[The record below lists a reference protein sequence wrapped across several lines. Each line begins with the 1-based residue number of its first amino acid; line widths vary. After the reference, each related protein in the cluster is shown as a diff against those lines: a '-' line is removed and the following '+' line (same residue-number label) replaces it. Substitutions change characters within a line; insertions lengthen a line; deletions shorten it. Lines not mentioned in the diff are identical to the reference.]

1 MNEINKELTVD
12 DLFIDNR
19 NIYTHIIYQY
29 EDPGLHHHSFIEF
42 FYVLDG
48 QCIHFIND
56 ENIKISAGDAY
67 LLTPNDTHRFFK
79 IDANFLHRDIIF
91 KEEYFKSFCNLYAPD
106 FYEKLTNDS
115 LIKHFKLTN
124 QQIDHLEM
132 LMQQINQ
139 NENVDLIAANTCSF
153 IINALIDAN
162 LKETEVPY
170 AIGKDFYLTSIT
182 SLSKLSASG
191 YNMKNKKGK
200 VIYSSEKSI
209 ELLNNYLVI
218 TTDKETSKKIIVDK
232 KGKVLY
238 SNISDYESYF
248 NGKIIEIEID
258 NTYALLNEL
267 GEKFLS
273 DYSISKI
280 VKDEDEKYLYAVVK
294 NEKDKVYN
302 YFDLLKAKI
311 VGDSFSSY
319 SAGDEV
325 GTLVITKKE
334 NEKSVKYLL
343 TKDGKQ
349 SKLETEET
357 ITSSDGFYKDFK
369 DKADT
374 DTYSI
379 FSGSLYSK
387 DQENIIVNNKVEKSM
402 GVYNVNTKEYKELY
416 KYAQD
421 KSYFYS
427 SVYNVKNSDENG
439 LVLRFICTTSCDQN
453 ESLVYDVKNNKELYR
468 YEGENHIT
476 SYAEYENGYKVIGLS
491 NSTDKYTVLDK
502 DNKNLYSSKK
512 VVLILDSELVL
523 GDKPSYSAILYS
535 SKDNKVI
542 NENTVSIIDDY
553 KNMLYKYSDET
564 NTYIL
569 DKDGKEIIKVNK
581 NDYLKNIDNYYIY
594 IANNKINIYDIDKNK
609 TNSYT
614 MKDSEKMNDAS
625 GSMIS
630 PYKQTLVINNSTE
643 KYVKVINFNGKVLKK
658 IDNVELSKFKT
669 NDEAEKAFLIVK
681 KTKNNKDLYGLY
693 VYQ

>member
-1 MNEINKELTVD
+1 MNEENNVNSNEENNSLETSNTESPETVNVETKTVTPVEEVKPEATENKQENK
-12 DLFIDNR
+12 DLFLGLIDK
-19 NIYTHIIYQY
+19 TK
-29 EDPGLHHHSFIEF
+29 L
-42 FYVLDG
+42 
-48 QCIHFIND
+48 
-56 ENIKISAGDAY
+56 IKILCAIAVVLLIALIIKIFVFKPGTSKNGVSKLLDTKYDSISCIDYDCNGFMAIEGD
-67 LLTPNDTHRFFK
+67 
-79 IDANFLHRDIIF
+79 
-91 KEEYFKSFCNLYAPD
+91 
-106 FYEKLTNDS
+106 KLTKYKVV
-115 LIKHFKLTN
+115 LF
-124 QQIDHLEM
+124 
-132 LMQQINQ
+132 
-139 NENVDLIAANTCSF
+139 NVDGEKVADYKEVYN
-153 IINALIDAN
+153 AN

-349 SKLETEET
+349 TKLETEET
-357 ITSSDGFYKDFK
+357 TTSSDGFYKDFK
-369 DKADT
+369 DKVDT

-594 IANNKINIYDIDKNK
+594 IANSKINIYDIDKNK
-609 TNSYT
+609 TNSYA

>member
-1 MNEINKELTVD
+1 MNKENNVNSNEENNSLETSNTESPETVNVETKTVTPVEEVKPEATENKQENK
-12 DLFIDNR
+12 DLFLGLIDK
-19 NIYTHIIYQY
+19 TK
-29 EDPGLHHHSFIEF
+29 L
-42 FYVLDG
+42 
-48 QCIHFIND
+48 
-56 ENIKISAGDAY
+56 IKILCAIAVVLLIALIIKIFVFKPGTSRNGVSKLLDTKYDSISCIDYDCNGFMAIEGD
-67 LLTPNDTHRFFK
+67 
-79 IDANFLHRDIIF
+79 
-91 KEEYFKSFCNLYAPD
+91 
-106 FYEKLTNDS
+106 KLTKYKVV
-115 LIKHFKLTN
+115 LF
-124 QQIDHLEM
+124 
-132 LMQQINQ
+132 
-139 NENVDLIAANTCSF
+139 NVDGEKVADYKEVYN
-153 IINALIDAN
+153 AN

-238 SNISDYESYF
+238 SNISDYDSYF

-349 SKLETEET
+349 TKVEEET
-357 ITSSDGFYKDFK
+357 NTNTGSSNLFDVFK
-369 DKADT
+369 NYIDS
-374 DTYSI
+374 TYAI
-379 FSGSLYSK
+379 YTRSLYSK
-387 DQENIIVNNKVEKSM
+387 DQENILVENKTEKSA
-402 GVYNVNTKEYKELY
+402 GIYNIKTKEYKELFKFNPERLY
-416 KYAQD
+416 YSLNNYYVAQKD
-421 KSYFYS
+421 PKDESILRIVCTS
-427 SVYNVKNSDENG
+427 SCVQN
-439 LVLRFICTTSCDQN
+439 TSV
-453 ESLVYDVKNNKELYR
+453 VYDFKNNKELYR
-468 YEGENHIT
+468 YEGEDYLT
-476 SYAEYENGYKVIGLS
+476 SYTEYENGFKVIGLS
-491 NSTDKYTVLDK
+491 TSSRNYAVLDK
-502 DNKNLYSSKK
+502 DNNKVYSTENGN
-512 VVLILDSELVL
+512 IYIIDSEIVY
-523 GDKPSYSAILYS
+523 GSYPNYSAIIYS
-535 SKDNKVI
+535 SKDKKAITENKV
-542 NENTVSIIDDY
+542 NLVDDY
-553 KNMLYKYSDET
+553 KNKIYTYSDD
-564 NTYIL
+564 NYNYVL
-569 DKDGKEIIKVNK
+569 NASGKEIIKVGK
-581 NDYLKNIDNYYIY
+581 KDYFKNIKNYYVY
-594 IANNKINIYDIDKNK
+594 LVDNKLNIYNIDKDK
-609 TNSYT
+609 TNTYT
-614 MKDSEKMNDAS
+614 LKDNEKMNDAS

-630 PYKQTLVINNSTE
+630 PYKQNLVINNSTE

>member
-1 MNEINKELTVD
+1 MNEENNVNSNEENNSLETSNTESPETVNVETKTVTPVEEVKPEATENKQENK
-12 DLFIDNR
+12 DLFLGLIDK
-19 NIYTHIIYQY
+19 TK
-29 EDPGLHHHSFIEF
+29 L
-42 FYVLDG
+42 
-48 QCIHFIND
+48 
-56 ENIKISAGDAY
+56 IKILCAIAVVLLIALIIKIFVFKPGTSKNGVSKLLDTKYDSISCIDYDCNGFIAIEGD
-67 LLTPNDTHRFFK
+67 
-79 IDANFLHRDIIF
+79 
-91 KEEYFKSFCNLYAPD
+91 
-106 FYEKLTNDS
+106 KLTKYKVV
-115 LIKHFKLTN
+115 LF
-124 QQIDHLEM
+124 
-132 LMQQINQ
+132 
-139 NENVDLIAANTCSF
+139 NVDGEKVADYKEVYN
-153 IINALIDAN
+153 AN

-349 SKLETEET
+349 TKLETEET
-357 ITSSDGFYKDFK
+357 TTSSDGFYKDFK
-369 DKADT
+369 DKVDT

-416 KYAQD
+416 KYTQD

>member
-1 MNEINKELTVD
+1 MNEENNVNSNEENNSLETNNTESPETVNVETKIVTPVEEVKPEATKNKQENK
-12 DLFIDNR
+12 DLFLGLIDK
-19 NIYTHIIYQY
+19 TK
-29 EDPGLHHHSFIEF
+29 L
-42 FYVLDG
+42 
-48 QCIHFIND
+48 
-56 ENIKISAGDAY
+56 IKILCAIAVVLLIALIIKIFVFKPGTSKNGVSKLLDTKYDSISCIDYDCNGFMAIDGD
-67 LLTPNDTHRFFK
+67 
-79 IDANFLHRDIIF
+79 
-91 KEEYFKSFCNLYAPD
+91 
-106 FYEKLTNDS
+106 KLTKYKVV
-115 LIKHFKLTN
+115 LF
-124 QQIDHLEM
+124 
-132 LMQQINQ
+132 
-139 NENVDLIAANTCSF
+139 NVDGEKVADYKEVY
-153 IINALIDAN
+153 DAN

-238 SNISDYESYF
+238 SNISDYDSYF

-349 SKLETEET
+349 TKVEEEET
-357 ITSSDGFYKDFK
+357 NTNTGSSNLFDVFK
-369 DKADT
+369 NYIDS
-374 DTYSI
+374 TYAI
-379 FSGSLYSK
+379 YTRSLYSK
-387 DQENIIVNNKVEKSM
+387 DQENILVENKTEKSA
-402 GVYNVNTKEYKELY
+402 GIYNIKTKEYKELFKFNPERLY
-416 KYAQD
+416 YSLNNYYVAQKD
-421 KSYFYS
+421 PKDESILRIVCTS
-427 SVYNVKNSDENG
+427 SCVQN
-439 LVLRFICTTSCDQN
+439 TSV
-453 ESLVYDVKNNKELYR
+453 VYDFKNNKELYR
-468 YEGENHIT
+468 YEGEDYLT
-476 SYAEYENGYKVIGLS
+476 SYTEYENGFKVIGLS
-491 NSTDKYTVLDK
+491 TSSRNYAVLDK
-502 DNKNLYSSKK
+502 DNNKVYSTENGN
-512 VVLILDSELVL
+512 IYIIDSEIVY
-523 GDKPSYSAILYS
+523 GSYPNYSAIIYS
-535 SKDNKVI
+535 SKDKKAITENKV
-542 NENTVSIIDDY
+542 NLVDDY
-553 KNMLYKYSDET
+553 KNKIYTYSDD
-564 NTYIL
+564 NYNYVL
-569 DKDGKEIIKVNK
+569 NASGKEIIKVGK
-581 NDYLKNIDNYYIY
+581 KDYFKNIKNYYVY
-594 IANNKINIYDIDKNK
+594 LVDNKLNIYNIDKDKAN
-609 TNSYT
+609 TYT
-614 MKDSEKMNDAS
+614 LKDNEKMNDAS

>member
-1 MNEINKELTVD
+1 M
-12 DLFIDNR
+12 
-19 NIYTHIIYQY
+19 
-29 EDPGLHHHSFIEF
+29 
-42 FYVLDG
+42 
-48 QCIHFIND
+48 
-56 ENIKISAGDAY
+56 
-67 LLTPNDTHRFFK
+67 
-79 IDANFLHRDIIF
+79 
-91 KEEYFKSFCNLYAPD
+91 
-106 FYEKLTNDS
+106 
-115 LIKHFKLTN
+115 
-124 QQIDHLEM
+124 
-132 LMQQINQ
+132 
-139 NENVDLIAANTCSF
+139 
-153 IINALIDAN
+153 
-162 LKETEVPY
+162 
-170 AIGKDFYLTSIT
+170 
-182 SLSKLSASG
+182 
-191 YNMKNKKGK
+191 
-200 VIYSSEKSI
+200 
-209 ELLNNYLVI
+209 
-218 TTDKETSKKIIVDK
+218 
-232 KGKVLY
+232 
-238 SNISDYESYF
+238 
-248 NGKIIEIEID
+248 
-258 NTYALLNEL
+258 LNEL

-349 SKLETEET
+349 TKLETEET
-357 ITSSDGFYKDFK
+357 TTSSDGFYKDFK
-369 DKADT
+369 DKVDT

-416 KYAQD
+416 KYTQD

-609 TNSYT
+609 TNSYA

>member
-1 MNEINKELTVD
+1 MNEENNVNSNEENNSLETSNTESPETVNVETKTVTTVEEVKSEATENKQENK
-12 DLFIDNR
+12 DLFLGLIDK
-19 NIYTHIIYQY
+19 TK
-29 EDPGLHHHSFIEF
+29 L
-42 FYVLDG
+42 
-48 QCIHFIND
+48 
-56 ENIKISAGDAY
+56 IKILCAIAVVLLIALIIKIFVFKPGTSKNGVSKLLDTKYDSISCIDYDCNGFMAIEGD
-67 LLTPNDTHRFFK
+67 
-79 IDANFLHRDIIF
+79 
-91 KEEYFKSFCNLYAPD
+91 
-106 FYEKLTNDS
+106 KLTKYKVV
-115 LIKHFKLTN
+115 LF
-124 QQIDHLEM
+124 
-132 LMQQINQ
+132 
-139 NENVDLIAANTCSF
+139 NVDGEKVADYKEVYN
-153 IINALIDAN
+153 AN

-302 YFDLLKAKI
+302 YFDLLKAKV

-349 SKLETEET
+349 TKLETEET
-357 ITSSDGFYKDFK
+357 TTSSDGFYKDFK
-369 DKADT
+369 DKVDT

-569 DKDGKEIIKVNK
+569 DKDGKEIIKENK

>member
-1 MNEINKELTVD
+1 MNEENNVNSNEENNSLETSNTESPETVNVETKTVTPVEEVKPEATENKQENK
-12 DLFIDNR
+12 DLFLGLIDK
-19 NIYTHIIYQY
+19 TK
-29 EDPGLHHHSFIEF
+29 L
-42 FYVLDG
+42 
-48 QCIHFIND
+48 
-56 ENIKISAGDAY
+56 IKILCAIAVVLLIALIIKIFVFKPGTSKNGVSKLLDTKYDSISCIDYDCNGFMAIEGD
-67 LLTPNDTHRFFK
+67 
-79 IDANFLHRDIIF
+79 
-91 KEEYFKSFCNLYAPD
+91 
-106 FYEKLTNDS
+106 KLTKYKVV
-115 LIKHFKLTN
+115 LF
-124 QQIDHLEM
+124 
-132 LMQQINQ
+132 
-139 NENVDLIAANTCSF
+139 NVDGEKVADYKEVYN
-153 IINALIDAN
+153 AN

-302 YFDLLKAKI
+302 YFDLLKVKI

-349 SKLETEET
+349 TKLETEET
-357 ITSSDGFYKDFK
+357 TTSSDDFYKDFK
-369 DKADT
+369 DKVDT

-609 TNSYT
+609 TNSYA

>member
-1 MNEINKELTVD
+1 MNKENNVNSNEENNSLETSNTESPETVNVETKTVTSVEEVKPEATENKQENK
-12 DLFIDNR
+12 DLFLGLIDK
-19 NIYTHIIYQY
+19 TK
-29 EDPGLHHHSFIEF
+29 L
-42 FYVLDG
+42 
-48 QCIHFIND
+48 
-56 ENIKISAGDAY
+56 IKILCAIAVVLLIALIIKIFVFKPGTSKNGVSKLLDTKYDSISCIDYDCNGFMAIEGD
-67 LLTPNDTHRFFK
+67 
-79 IDANFLHRDIIF
+79 
-91 KEEYFKSFCNLYAPD
+91 
-106 FYEKLTNDS
+106 KLTKYKVV
-115 LIKHFKLTN
+115 LF
-124 QQIDHLEM
+124 
-132 LMQQINQ
+132 
-139 NENVDLIAANTCSF
+139 NVDGEKVADYKEVYN
-153 IINALIDAN
+153 AN

-349 SKLETEET
+349 TKLETEET
-357 ITSSDGFYKDFK
+357 TTSSGDFYKDFK
-369 DKADT
+369 DKVDT

-416 KYAQD
+416 KYTQD

-630 PYKQTLVINNSTE
+630 PYNQTLVINNSTE

>member
-1 MNEINKELTVD
+1 MNEENNVNSNEENNSLETSNTESPETVNVETKTVTPVEEVKPEATENKQENK
-12 DLFIDNR
+12 DLFLGLIDK
-19 NIYTHIIYQY
+19 TK
-29 EDPGLHHHSFIEF
+29 L
-42 FYVLDG
+42 
-48 QCIHFIND
+48 
-56 ENIKISAGDAY
+56 IKILCAIAVVLLIALIIKIFVFKPGTSKNGVSKLLDTKYDSISCIDYDCNGFMAIEGD
-67 LLTPNDTHRFFK
+67 
-79 IDANFLHRDIIF
+79 
-91 KEEYFKSFCNLYAPD
+91 
-106 FYEKLTNDS
+106 KLTKYKVV
-115 LIKHFKLTN
+115 LF
-124 QQIDHLEM
+124 
-132 LMQQINQ
+132 
-139 NENVDLIAANTCSF
+139 NVDGEKVADYKEVYN
-153 IINALIDAN
+153 AN

-349 SKLETEET
+349 TKLETEET
-357 ITSSDGFYKDFK
+357 TTSSDDFYKDFK
-369 DKADT
+369 DKVDT

>member
-1 MNEINKELTVD
+1 MNEENNVNSNEENNSLETNNTESPETVNVETKTVTPVEEVKSEATENKQENK
-12 DLFIDNR
+12 DLFLGLIDK
-19 NIYTHIIYQY
+19 TK
-29 EDPGLHHHSFIEF
+29 L
-42 FYVLDG
+42 
-48 QCIHFIND
+48 
-56 ENIKISAGDAY
+56 IKILCAIAVVLLIALIIKIFVFKPGTSKNGVSKLLDTKYDSISCIDYDCNGFMAIDGD
-67 LLTPNDTHRFFK
+67 
-79 IDANFLHRDIIF
+79 
-91 KEEYFKSFCNLYAPD
+91 
-106 FYEKLTNDS
+106 KLTKYKVV
-115 LIKHFKLTN
+115 LF
-124 QQIDHLEM
+124 
-132 LMQQINQ
+132 
-139 NENVDLIAANTCSF
+139 NVDGEKVADYKEVYN
-153 IINALIDAN
+153 AN

-238 SNISDYESYF
+238 SNISDYDSYF

-349 SKLETEET
+349 TKLETEET
-357 ITSSDGFYKDFK
+357 TTSSDGFYKDFK
-369 DKADT
+369 DKVDT

-416 KYAQD
+416 KYTQD

-553 KNMLYKYSDET
+553 KNMLYRYSDET

>member
-1 MNEINKELTVD
+1 MNEENNVNSNEENNSLETNNTESPETVNVETKIVTPVEEVKPEATKNKQENK
-12 DLFIDNR
+12 DLFLGLIDK
-19 NIYTHIIYQY
+19 TK
-29 EDPGLHHHSFIEF
+29 L
-42 FYVLDG
+42 
-48 QCIHFIND
+48 
-56 ENIKISAGDAY
+56 IKILCAIAVVLLIALIIKIFVFKPGTSKNGVSKLLDTKYDSISCIDYDCNGFMAIDGD
-67 LLTPNDTHRFFK
+67 
-79 IDANFLHRDIIF
+79 
-91 KEEYFKSFCNLYAPD
+91 
-106 FYEKLTNDS
+106 KLTKYKVV
-115 LIKHFKLTN
+115 LF
-124 QQIDHLEM
+124 
-132 LMQQINQ
+132 
-139 NENVDLIAANTCSF
+139 NVDGEKVADYKEVYN
-153 IINALIDAN
+153 AN

-238 SNISDYESYF
+238 SNISDYDSYF

-349 SKLETEET
+349 TKVEEEET
-357 ITSSDGFYKDFK
+357 NTNTGSSNLFDVFK
-369 DKADT
+369 NYIDS
-374 DTYSI
+374 TYAI
-379 FSGSLYSK
+379 YTRSLYSK
-387 DQENIIVNNKVEKSM
+387 DQENILVENKTEKSA
-402 GVYNVNTKEYKELY
+402 GIYNIKTKEYKELFKFNPERLY
-416 KYAQD
+416 YSLNNYYVAQKD
-421 KSYFYS
+421 PK
-427 SVYNVKNSDENG
+427 D
-439 LVLRFICTTSCDQN
+439 
-453 ESLVYDVKNNKELYR
+453 ESLLRIVCTSSCVQNTSVVYDFKNNKELYR
-468 YEGENHIT
+468 YEGEDYLT
-476 SYAEYENGYKVIGLS
+476 SYTEYENGFKVIGLS
-491 NSTDKYTVLDK
+491 TSSRNYAVLDK
-502 DNKNLYSSKK
+502 DNNKVYSTENGN
-512 VVLILDSELVL
+512 IYIIDSEIVY
-523 GDKPSYSAILYS
+523 GSYPNYSAIIYS
-535 SKDNKVI
+535 SKDKKAITENKV
-542 NENTVSIIDDY
+542 NLVDDY
-553 KNMLYKYSDET
+553 KNKIYTYSDD
-564 NTYIL
+564 NYNYVL
-569 DKDGKEIIKVNK
+569 NASGKEIIKVGK
-581 NDYLKNIDNYYIY
+581 KDYFKNIKNYYVY
-594 IANNKINIYDIDKNK
+594 LVDNKLNIYNIDKDK
-609 TNSYT
+609 TNTYT
-614 MKDSEKMNDAS
+614 LKDNEKMNDAS

-630 PYKQTLVINNSTE
+630 PYKQNLVINNSTE

-658 IDNVELSKFKT
+658 INNVELSKFKT

>member
-1 MNEINKELTVD
+1 MNEENNVNSNEENNSLETSNTESPETVNVETKTVTPVEEVKPEATENKQENK
-12 DLFIDNR
+12 DLFLGLIDK
-19 NIYTHIIYQY
+19 TK
-29 EDPGLHHHSFIEF
+29 L
-42 FYVLDG
+42 
-48 QCIHFIND
+48 
-56 ENIKISAGDAY
+56 IKILCAIAVVLLIALIIKIFVFKPGTSKNGVSKLLDTKYDSISCIDYDCNGFMAIEGD
-67 LLTPNDTHRFFK
+67 
-79 IDANFLHRDIIF
+79 
-91 KEEYFKSFCNLYAPD
+91 
-106 FYEKLTNDS
+106 KLTKYKVV
-115 LIKHFKLTN
+115 LF
-124 QQIDHLEM
+124 
-132 LMQQINQ
+132 
-139 NENVDLIAANTCSF
+139 NVDGEKVADYKEVYN
-153 IINALIDAN
+153 AN

-258 NTYALLNEL
+258 NTYALLNEV

-349 SKLETEET
+349 TKLETEET

-369 DKADT
+369 DKVDT

-402 GVYNVNTKEYKELY
+402 GVYNVSTKEYKELY

-594 IANNKINIYDIDKNK
+594 IANNKINIYNIDKNK

>member
-1 MNEINKELTVD
+1 MNEENNVNSNEENNSLETNNTESPETVNVETKIVTPVEEVKPEATKNKQENK
-12 DLFIDNR
+12 DLFLGLIDK
-19 NIYTHIIYQY
+19 TK
-29 EDPGLHHHSFIEF
+29 L
-42 FYVLDG
+42 
-48 QCIHFIND
+48 
-56 ENIKISAGDAY
+56 IKILCAIAVVLLIALIIKIFVFKPGTSKNGVSKLLDTKYDSISCIDYDCNGFMAIDGD
-67 LLTPNDTHRFFK
+67 
-79 IDANFLHRDIIF
+79 
-91 KEEYFKSFCNLYAPD
+91 
-106 FYEKLTNDS
+106 KLTKYKVV
-115 LIKHFKLTN
+115 LF
-124 QQIDHLEM
+124 
-132 LMQQINQ
+132 
-139 NENVDLIAANTCSF
+139 NVDGEKVADYKEVY
-153 IINALIDAN
+153 DAN

-238 SNISDYESYF
+238 SNISDYDSYF

-349 SKLETEET
+349 TKVEEET
-357 ITSSDGFYKDFK
+357 NTNTGSSNLFDVFK
-369 DKADT
+369 NYIDS
-374 DTYSI
+374 TYAI
-379 FSGSLYSK
+379 YTRSLYSK
-387 DQENIIVNNKVEKSM
+387 DQENILVENKTEKSA
-402 GVYNVNTKEYKELY
+402 GIYNIKTKEYKELFKFNPERLY
-416 KYAQD
+416 YSLNNYYVAQKD
-421 KSYFYS
+421 PKDESILRIVCTS
-427 SVYNVKNSDENG
+427 SCVQN
-439 LVLRFICTTSCDQN
+439 TSV
-453 ESLVYDVKNNKELYR
+453 VYDFKNNKELYR
-468 YEGENHIT
+468 YEGEDYLT
-476 SYAEYENGYKVIGLS
+476 SYTEYENGFKVIGLS
-491 NSTDKYTVLDK
+491 TSSRNYAVLDK
-502 DNKNLYSSKK
+502 DNNKVYSTENGN
-512 VVLILDSELVL
+512 IYIIDSEIVY
-523 GDKPSYSAILYS
+523 GSYPNYSAIIYS
-535 SKDNKVI
+535 SKDKKAITENKV
-542 NENTVSIIDDY
+542 NLVDDY
-553 KNMLYKYSDET
+553 KNKIYTYSDD
-564 NTYIL
+564 NYNYVL
-569 DKDGKEIIKVNK
+569 NASGKEIIKVGK
-581 NDYLKNIDNYYIY
+581 KDYFKNIKSYYVYLVDN
-594 IANNKINIYDIDKNK
+594 KLNIYNIDKDK
-609 TNSYT
+609 TNTYT
-614 MKDSEKMNDAS
+614 LKDNEKMNDAS

>member
-1 MNEINKELTVD
+1 MNEENNVNSNEENNSLETNNTESPETVNVETKTVTPVEEVKSEATENKQENK
-12 DLFIDNR
+12 DLFLGLIDK
-19 NIYTHIIYQY
+19 TK
-29 EDPGLHHHSFIEF
+29 L
-42 FYVLDG
+42 
-48 QCIHFIND
+48 
-56 ENIKISAGDAY
+56 IKILCAIAVVLLIALIIKIFVFKPGTSKNGVSKLLDTKYDSISCIDYDCNGFMAIDGD
-67 LLTPNDTHRFFK
+67 
-79 IDANFLHRDIIF
+79 
-91 KEEYFKSFCNLYAPD
+91 
-106 FYEKLTNDS
+106 KLTKYKVV
-115 LIKHFKLTN
+115 LF
-124 QQIDHLEM
+124 
-132 LMQQINQ
+132 
-139 NENVDLIAANTCSF
+139 NVDGEKVADYKEVYN
-153 IINALIDAN
+153 AN

-238 SNISDYESYF
+238 SNISDYDSYF

-349 SKLETEET
+349 TKVEEEET
-357 ITSSDGFYKDFK
+357 NTNTGSSNLFDVFK
-369 DKADT
+369 NYIDS
-374 DTYSI
+374 TYAI
-379 FSGSLYSK
+379 YTRSLYSK
-387 DQENIIVNNKVEKSM
+387 DQENILVENKTEKSA
-402 GVYNVNTKEYKELY
+402 GIYNIKTKEYKELFKFNPERLY
-416 KYAQD
+416 YSLNNYYVAQKD
-421 KSYFYS
+421 PK
-427 SVYNVKNSDENG
+427 D
-439 LVLRFICTTSCDQN
+439 
-453 ESLVYDVKNNKELYR
+453 ESLLRIVCTSSCVQNTSVVYDFKNNKELYR
-468 YEGENHIT
+468 YEGEDYLT
-476 SYAEYENGYKVIGLS
+476 SYTEYENGFKVIGLS
-491 NSTDKYTVLDK
+491 TSSRNYAVLDK
-502 DNKNLYSSKK
+502 DNNKVYSTENGN
-512 VVLILDSELVL
+512 IYIIDSEIVY
-523 GDKPSYSAILYS
+523 GSYPNYSAIIYS
-535 SKDNKVI
+535 SKDKKTITENKV
-542 NENTVSIIDDY
+542 NLVDDY
-553 KNMLYKYSDET
+553 KNKIYTYSDD
-564 NTYIL
+564 NYNYVL
-569 DKDGKEIIKVNK
+569 NASGKEIIKVGK
-581 NDYLKNIDNYYIY
+581 KDYFKNIKNYYVY
-594 IANNKINIYDIDKNK
+594 LVDNKLNIYNIDKDK
-609 TNSYT
+609 TNTYT
-614 MKDSEKMNDAS
+614 LKDNEKMNDAS

-658 IDNVELSKFKT
+658 INNVELSKFKT

>member
-1 MNEINKELTVD
+1 MNEENNVNSNEENNSLETNNTESPETVNVETKTVTPVEEVKSEATENKQENK
-12 DLFIDNR
+12 DLFLGLIDK
-19 NIYTHIIYQY
+19 TK
-29 EDPGLHHHSFIEF
+29 L
-42 FYVLDG
+42 
-48 QCIHFIND
+48 
-56 ENIKISAGDAY
+56 IKILCAIAVVLLIALIIKIFVFKPGTSKNGVSKLLDTKYDSISCIDYDCNGFMAIDGD
-67 LLTPNDTHRFFK
+67 
-79 IDANFLHRDIIF
+79 
-91 KEEYFKSFCNLYAPD
+91 
-106 FYEKLTNDS
+106 KLTKYKVV
-115 LIKHFKLTN
+115 LF
-124 QQIDHLEM
+124 
-132 LMQQINQ
+132 
-139 NENVDLIAANTCSF
+139 NVDGEKVADYKEVYN
-153 IINALIDAN
+153 AN

-238 SNISDYESYF
+238 SNISDYDSYF

-349 SKLETEET
+349 TKVEEEET
-357 ITSSDGFYKDFK
+357 NTNTGSSNLFDVFK
-369 DKADT
+369 NYIDS
-374 DTYSI
+374 TYAI
-379 FSGSLYSK
+379 YTRSLYSK
-387 DQENIIVNNKVEKSM
+387 DQENILVENKTEKSA
-402 GVYNVNTKEYKELY
+402 GIYNIKTKEYKELFKFNPERLY
-416 KYAQD
+416 YSLNNYYVAQKD
-421 KSYFYS
+421 PKDESILRIVCTS
-427 SVYNVKNSDENG
+427 SCVQN
-439 LVLRFICTTSCDQN
+439 TSV
-453 ESLVYDVKNNKELYR
+453 VYDFKNNKELYR
-468 YEGENHIT
+468 YEGEDYLT
-476 SYAEYENGYKVIGLS
+476 SYTEYENGFKVIGLS
-491 NSTDKYTVLDK
+491 TSSRNYAVLDK
-502 DNKNLYSSKK
+502 DNNKVYSTENGN
-512 VVLILDSELVL
+512 IYIIDSEIVY
-523 GDKPSYSAILYS
+523 GSYPNYSAIIYS
-535 SKDNKVI
+535 SKDKKELSENKV
-542 NENTVSIIDDY
+542 NLVDDY
-553 KNMLYKYSDET
+553 KNKIYTYSDD
-564 NTYIL
+564 NYNYVL
-569 DKDGKEIIKVNK
+569 NASGKEIIKVGK
-581 NDYLKNIDNYYIY
+581 KDYFKNIKNYYVY
-594 IANNKINIYDIDKNK
+594 LVDNKLNIYNIDKDK
-609 TNSYT
+609 TNTYT
-614 MKDSEKMNDAS
+614 LKDNEKMNDAS

>member
-1 MNEINKELTVD
+1 MNEENNVNSNEENNSLETINTESPETVNVETKTVTPVEEVKPEATENKQGNK
-12 DLFIDNR
+12 DLFLGLIDK
-19 NIYTHIIYQY
+19 TK
-29 EDPGLHHHSFIEF
+29 L
-42 FYVLDG
+42 
-48 QCIHFIND
+48 
-56 ENIKISAGDAY
+56 IKILCAIAVVLLIALIIKIFVFKPGTSKNGVSKLLDTKYDSISCIDYDCNGFMAIEGD
-67 LLTPNDTHRFFK
+67 
-79 IDANFLHRDIIF
+79 
-91 KEEYFKSFCNLYAPD
+91 
-106 FYEKLTNDS
+106 KLTKYKVV
-115 LIKHFKLTN
+115 LF
-124 QQIDHLEM
+124 
-132 LMQQINQ
+132 
-139 NENVDLIAANTCSF
+139 NVDGEKVADYKEVYN
-153 IINALIDAN
+153 AN

-302 YFDLLKAKI
+302 YFDLLKAKV

-349 SKLETEET
+349 TKLETEET
-357 ITSSDGFYKDFK
+357 TTSSDGFYKDFK
-369 DKADT
+369 DKVDT

-387 DQENIIVNNKVEKSM
+387 NQENIIVNNKVEKSM

>member
-1 MNEINKELTVD
+1 MNEENNVNSNEENNSLETSNTESPETVNVETKTVTPVEEVKPEATENKQENK
-12 DLFIDNR
+12 DLFLGLIDK
-19 NIYTHIIYQY
+19 TK
-29 EDPGLHHHSFIEF
+29 L
-42 FYVLDG
+42 
-48 QCIHFIND
+48 
-56 ENIKISAGDAY
+56 IKILCAIAVVLLIALIIKIFVFKPGTSKNGVSKLLDTKYDSISCIDYDCNGFMAIEGD
-67 LLTPNDTHRFFK
+67 
-79 IDANFLHRDIIF
+79 
-91 KEEYFKSFCNLYAPD
+91 
-106 FYEKLTNDS
+106 KLTKYKVV
-115 LIKHFKLTN
+115 LF
-124 QQIDHLEM
+124 
-132 LMQQINQ
+132 
-139 NENVDLIAANTCSF
+139 NVDGEKVADYKEVYN
-153 IINALIDAN
+153 AN

-302 YFDLLKAKI
+302 YFDLLKVKI

-349 SKLETEET
+349 TKLETEET
-357 ITSSDGFYKDFK
+357 TTSSDDFYKDFK
-369 DKADT
+369 DKVDT

>member
-1 MNEINKELTVD
+1 MNEENNVNSNEENNSLETNNTESPETANVETKTVTPVEEVKSEATENKQGNK
-12 DLFIDNR
+12 DLFLGLIDK
-19 NIYTHIIYQY
+19 TK
-29 EDPGLHHHSFIEF
+29 L
-42 FYVLDG
+42 
-48 QCIHFIND
+48 
-56 ENIKISAGDAY
+56 IKILCAIAVV
-67 LLTPNDTHRFFK
+67 LLIALIIK
-79 IDANFLHRDIIF
+79 IFV
-91 KEEYFKSFCNLYAPD
+91 FKSGTSKNSVSKLLDTKYDSISCIDYDCNGFMAID
-106 FYEKLTNDS
+106 GDKLTKYKVV
-115 LIKHFKLTN
+115 LF
-124 QQIDHLEM
+124 
-132 LMQQINQ
+132 
-139 NENVDLIAANTCSF
+139 NVDGEKVADYKEVYNANS
-153 IINALIDAN
+153 
-162 LKETEVPY
+162 KETEVPY

-238 SNISDYESYF
+238 SNISDYDSYF

-325 GTLVITKKE
+325 GTLVIAKKE

-349 SKLETEET
+349 TKVEEEET
-357 ITSSDGFYKDFK
+357 NTNTGSSNLFDVFK
-369 DKADT
+369 NYIDS
-374 DTYSI
+374 TYAI
-379 FSGSLYSK
+379 YTRSLYSK
-387 DQENIIVNNKVEKSM
+387 DQENILVENKTEKSA
-402 GVYNVNTKEYKELY
+402 GIYNIKTKEYKELFKFNPERLY
-416 KYAQD
+416 YSLNNYYVAQKD
-421 KSYFYS
+421 PKDESILRIVCTS
-427 SVYNVKNSDENG
+427 SCVQN
-439 LVLRFICTTSCDQN
+439 TSV
-453 ESLVYDVKNNKELYR
+453 VYDFKNNKELYR
-468 YEGENHIT
+468 YEGEDYLT
-476 SYAEYENGYKVIGLS
+476 SYTEYENGFKVIGLS
-491 NSTDKYTVLDK
+491 TSSRNYAVLDK
-502 DNKNLYSSKK
+502 DNNKVYSTENGN
-512 VVLILDSELVL
+512 IYIIDSEIVY
-523 GDKPSYSAILYS
+523 GSYPNYSAIIYS
-535 SKDNKVI
+535 SKDKKELSENKV
-542 NENTVSIIDDY
+542 NLVDDY
-553 KNMLYKYSDET
+553 KNKIYTYSDD
-564 NTYIL
+564 NYNYVL
-569 DKDGKEIIKVNK
+569 NASGKEIIKVGK
-581 NDYLKNIDNYYIY
+581 KDYFKNIKNYYVY
-594 IANNKINIYDIDKNK
+594 LVDNKLNIYNIDKDK
-609 TNSYT
+609 TNTYT
-614 MKDSEKMNDAS
+614 LKDNEKMNDAS

-630 PYKQTLVINNSTE
+630 PYKQNLVINNSTE

-669 NDEAEKAFLIVK
+669 NDDAEKAFLIVK

>member
-1 MNEINKELTVD
+1 MNEENNVNSNEENNSLETNNTESPETANVETKTVTPVEEVKSEATENKQGNK
-12 DLFIDNR
+12 DLFLGLIDK
-19 NIYTHIIYQY
+19 TK
-29 EDPGLHHHSFIEF
+29 L
-42 FYVLDG
+42 
-48 QCIHFIND
+48 
-56 ENIKISAGDAY
+56 IKILCAIAVVLLIALIIKIFVFKPGTSKNGVSKLLDTKYDSISCIDYDCNGFMAIDGD
-67 LLTPNDTHRFFK
+67 
-79 IDANFLHRDIIF
+79 
-91 KEEYFKSFCNLYAPD
+91 
-106 FYEKLTNDS
+106 KLTKYKVV
-115 LIKHFKLTN
+115 LF
-124 QQIDHLEM
+124 
-132 LMQQINQ
+132 
-139 NENVDLIAANTCSF
+139 NVDGEKVADYKEVYN
-153 IINALIDAN
+153 AN

-238 SNISDYESYF
+238 SNISDYDSYF

-343 TKDGKQ
+343 AKDGKQ
-349 SKLETEET
+349 TKVEEEET
-357 ITSSDGFYKDFK
+357 NTNTGSSNLFDVFK
-369 DKADT
+369 NYIDS
-374 DTYSI
+374 TYAI
-379 FSGSLYSK
+379 YTRSLYSK
-387 DQENIIVNNKVEKSM
+387 DQENILVENKTEKSA
-402 GVYNVNTKEYKELY
+402 GIYNIKTKEYKELFKFNPERLY
-416 KYAQD
+416 YSLNNYYVAQKD
-421 KSYFYS
+421 PKDESILRIVCTS
-427 SVYNVKNSDENG
+427 SCVQN
-439 LVLRFICTTSCDQN
+439 TSV
-453 ESLVYDVKNNKELYR
+453 VYDFKNNKELYR
-468 YEGENHIT
+468 YEGEDYLT
-476 SYAEYENGYKVIGLS
+476 SYTEYENGFKVIGLS
-491 NSTDKYTVLDK
+491 TSSRNYAVLDK
-502 DNKNLYSSKK
+502 DNNKVYSTENGN
-512 VVLILDSELVL
+512 IYIIDSEIVY
-523 GDKPSYSAILYS
+523 GSYPNYSAIIYS
-535 SKDNKVI
+535 SKDKKELSENKV
-542 NENTVSIIDDY
+542 NLVDDY
-553 KNMLYKYSDET
+553 KNKIYTYSDD
-564 NTYIL
+564 NYNYVL
-569 DKDGKEIIKVNK
+569 NASGKEIIKVGK
-581 NDYLKNIDNYYIY
+581 KDYFKNIKNYYVY
-594 IANNKINIYDIDKNK
+594 LVDNKLNIYNIDKDK
-609 TNSYT
+609 TNTYT
-614 MKDSEKMNDAS
+614 LKDNEKMNDAS

>member
-1 MNEINKELTVD
+1 MNEENNVNSNEENNSLETNNTESSETVNVETKTVTPVEEVKPEATENRQENK
-12 DLFIDNR
+12 DLFLGLIDK
-19 NIYTHIIYQY
+19 TK
-29 EDPGLHHHSFIEF
+29 L
-42 FYVLDG
+42 
-48 QCIHFIND
+48 
-56 ENIKISAGDAY
+56 IKILCAIAVVLLIALIIKIFVFKPGTSKNGVSKLLDTKYDSISCIDYDCNGFMAIEGD
-67 LLTPNDTHRFFK
+67 
-79 IDANFLHRDIIF
+79 
-91 KEEYFKSFCNLYAPD
+91 
-106 FYEKLTNDS
+106 KLTKYKVV
-115 LIKHFKLTN
+115 LF
-124 QQIDHLEM
+124 
-132 LMQQINQ
+132 
-139 NENVDLIAANTCSF
+139 NVDGEKVADYKEVYN
-153 IINALIDAN
+153 AN

-349 SKLETEET
+349 TKLETEET
-357 ITSSDGFYKDFK
+357 TTSSDGFYKDFK
-369 DKADT
+369 DKVDT

-630 PYKQTLVINNSTE
+630 PYNQTLVINNSTE

>member
-1 MNEINKELTVD
+1 MNEENNVNSNEENNSLETNNTESTETVNVETKTITPVEEVKPEATENKQENK
-12 DLFIDNR
+12 DLFLGLIDK
-19 NIYTHIIYQY
+19 TK
-29 EDPGLHHHSFIEF
+29 L
-42 FYVLDG
+42 
-48 QCIHFIND
+48 
-56 ENIKISAGDAY
+56 IKILCAIAVVLLIALIIKIFVFKPGTSKNGVSKLLDTKYDSISCIDYDCNGFMAIDGD
-67 LLTPNDTHRFFK
+67 
-79 IDANFLHRDIIF
+79 
-91 KEEYFKSFCNLYAPD
+91 
-106 FYEKLTNDS
+106 KLTKYKVV
-115 LIKHFKLTN
+115 LF
-124 QQIDHLEM
+124 
-132 LMQQINQ
+132 
-139 NENVDLIAANTCSF
+139 NVDGEKVADYKEVYNANS
-153 IINALIDAN
+153 
-162 LKETEVPY
+162 KETEVPY

-238 SNISDYESYF
+238 SNISDYDSYF

-325 GTLVITKKE
+325 GTLVIAKKE

-349 SKLETEET
+349 TKVEEEET
-357 ITSSDGFYKDFK
+357 NTNTGSSNLFDVFK
-369 DKADT
+369 NYIDS
-374 DTYSI
+374 TYAI
-379 FSGSLYSK
+379 YTRSLYSK
-387 DQENIIVNNKVEKSM
+387 DQENILVENKTEKSA
-402 GVYNVNTKEYKELY
+402 GIYNIKTKEYKELFKFNPERLY
-416 KYAQD
+416 YSLNNYYVAQKD
-421 KSYFYS
+421 PKDESILRIVCTS
-427 SVYNVKNSDENG
+427 SCVQN
-439 LVLRFICTTSCDQN
+439 TSV
-453 ESLVYDVKNNKELYR
+453 VYDFKNNKELYR
-468 YEGENHIT
+468 YEGEDYLT
-476 SYAEYENGYKVIGLS
+476 SYTEYENGFKVIGLS
-491 NSTDKYTVLDK
+491 ASSRNYAVLDK
-502 DNKNLYSSKK
+502 DNNKVYSTENGN
-512 VVLILDSELVL
+512 IYIIDSEIVY
-523 GDKPSYSAILYS
+523 GSYPNYSAIIYS
-535 SKDNKVI
+535 SKDKKAITENKV
-542 NENTVSIIDDY
+542 NLVDDY
-553 KNMLYKYSDET
+553 KNKIYTYSDD
-564 NTYIL
+564 NYNYVL
-569 DKDGKEIIKVNK
+569 NASGKEIIKVGK
-581 NDYLKNIDNYYIY
+581 KDYFKNIKNYYVY
-594 IANNKINIYDIDKNK
+594 LVDNKLNIYNIDKDK
-609 TNSYT
+609 TNTYT
-614 MKDSEKMNDAS
+614 LKDNEKMNDAS

>member
-1 MNEINKELTVD
+1 MNEENNVNSNEENNSLETNNTESPETVNVETKTVTPVEEVKSEATENKQENK
-12 DLFIDNR
+12 DLFLGLIDK
-19 NIYTHIIYQY
+19 TK
-29 EDPGLHHHSFIEF
+29 L
-42 FYVLDG
+42 
-48 QCIHFIND
+48 
-56 ENIKISAGDAY
+56 IKILCAIAVVLLIALIIKIFVFKPGTSKNGVSKLLDTKYDSISCIDYDCNGFMAIDGD
-67 LLTPNDTHRFFK
+67 
-79 IDANFLHRDIIF
+79 
-91 KEEYFKSFCNLYAPD
+91 
-106 FYEKLTNDS
+106 KLTKYKVV
-115 LIKHFKLTN
+115 LF
-124 QQIDHLEM
+124 
-132 LMQQINQ
+132 
-139 NENVDLIAANTCSF
+139 NVDGEKVADYKEVYNANS
-153 IINALIDAN
+153 
-162 LKETEVPY
+162 KETEVPY

-238 SNISDYESYF
+238 SNISDYDSYF

-349 SKLETEET
+349 TKVEEEET
-357 ITSSDGFYKDFK
+357 NTNTGSSNLFDVFK
-369 DKADT
+369 NYIDS
-374 DTYSI
+374 TYAI
-379 FSGSLYSK
+379 YTRSLYSK
-387 DQENIIVNNKVEKSM
+387 DQENILVENKTEKSA
-402 GVYNVNTKEYKELY
+402 GIYNIKTKEYKELFKFNPERLY
-416 KYAQD
+416 YSLNNYYVAQKD
-421 KSYFYS
+421 PKDESILRIVCTS
-427 SVYNVKNSDENG
+427 SCVQN
-439 LVLRFICTTSCDQN
+439 TSV
-453 ESLVYDVKNNKELYR
+453 VYDFKNNKELYR
-468 YEGENHIT
+468 YEGEDYLT
-476 SYAEYENGYKVIGLS
+476 SYTEYENGFKVIGLS
-491 NSTDKYTVLDK
+491 TSSRNYAVLDK
-502 DNKNLYSSKK
+502 DNNKVYSTENGN
-512 VVLILDSELVL
+512 IYIIDSEIVY
-523 GDKPSYSAILYS
+523 GSYPNYSAIIYS
-535 SKDNKVI
+535 SKDKKAITENKV
-542 NENTVSIIDDY
+542 NLVDDY
-553 KNMLYKYSDET
+553 KNKIYTYSDD
-564 NTYIL
+564 NYNYVL
-569 DKDGKEIIKVNK
+569 NASGKEIIKVGK
-581 NDYLKNIDNYYIY
+581 KDYFKNIKNYYVY
-594 IANNKINIYDIDKNK
+594 LVDNKLNIYNIDKDK
-609 TNSYT
+609 TNTYT
-614 MKDSEKMNDAS
+614 LKDNEKMNDAS

-658 IDNVELSKFKT
+658 INNVELSKFKT

>member
-1 MNEINKELTVD
+1 MNEENNVNSNEENNSLETSNTESPETVNVETKTVTPVEEVKPEATENKQENK
-12 DLFIDNR
+12 DLFLGLIDK
-19 NIYTHIIYQY
+19 TK
-29 EDPGLHHHSFIEF
+29 L
-42 FYVLDG
+42 
-48 QCIHFIND
+48 
-56 ENIKISAGDAY
+56 IKILCAIAVVLLIALIIKIFVFKPGTSKNGVSKLLDTKYDSISCIDYDCNGFMAIEGD
-67 LLTPNDTHRFFK
+67 
-79 IDANFLHRDIIF
+79 
-91 KEEYFKSFCNLYAPD
+91 
-106 FYEKLTNDS
+106 KLTKYKVV
-115 LIKHFKLTN
+115 LF
-124 QQIDHLEM
+124 
-132 LMQQINQ
+132 
-139 NENVDLIAANTCSF
+139 NVDGEKVADYKEVYN
-153 IINALIDAN
+153 AN

-200 VIYSSEKSI
+200 VVYSSEKSI

-238 SNISDYESYF
+238 SNISDYDSYF

-349 SKLETEET
+349 TKLETEET
-357 ITSSDGFYKDFK
+357 VTSSDGFYKDFK
-369 DKADT
+369 DKVDT

>member
-1 MNEINKELTVD
+1 MNEENNVNSNEENNSLETSNTESPETVNVETKTVTPVEEVKPEATKNKQENK
-12 DLFIDNR
+12 DLFLGLIDK
-19 NIYTHIIYQY
+19 TK
-29 EDPGLHHHSFIEF
+29 L
-42 FYVLDG
+42 
-48 QCIHFIND
+48 
-56 ENIKISAGDAY
+56 IKILCAIAVVLLIALIIKIFVFKPGTSKNGVSKLLDTKYDSISCIDYDCNGFMAIDGD
-67 LLTPNDTHRFFK
+67 
-79 IDANFLHRDIIF
+79 
-91 KEEYFKSFCNLYAPD
+91 
-106 FYEKLTNDS
+106 KLTKYKVV
-115 LIKHFKLTN
+115 LF
-124 QQIDHLEM
+124 
-132 LMQQINQ
+132 
-139 NENVDLIAANTCSF
+139 NVDGEKVADYKEVY
-153 IINALIDAN
+153 DAN

-238 SNISDYESYF
+238 SNISDYEAYF
-248 NGKIIEIEID
+248 NGKIIEIEVD

-349 SKLETEET
+349 TKLETEET
-357 ITSSDGFYKDFK
+357 TTSSDDFYKDFK
-369 DKADT
+369 DKVDT

-614 MKDSEKMNDAS
+614 MKDNEKMNDAS

-630 PYKQTLVINNSTE
+630 PYKQNLVINNSTE

>member
-1 MNEINKELTVD
+1 MNEENNVNSNEENNSLETSNTESPETVNVETKTVTPVEEVKPEATENKQENK
-12 DLFIDNR
+12 DLFLGLIDK
-19 NIYTHIIYQY
+19 TK
-29 EDPGLHHHSFIEF
+29 L
-42 FYVLDG
+42 
-48 QCIHFIND
+48 
-56 ENIKISAGDAY
+56 IKILCAIAVVLLIALIIKIFVFKPGTSKNGVSKLLDTKYDSISCIDYDCNGFMAIEGD
-67 LLTPNDTHRFFK
+67 
-79 IDANFLHRDIIF
+79 
-91 KEEYFKSFCNLYAPD
+91 
-106 FYEKLTNDS
+106 KLTKYKVV
-115 LIKHFKLTN
+115 LF
-124 QQIDHLEM
+124 
-132 LMQQINQ
+132 
-139 NENVDLIAANTCSF
+139 NVDGEKVADYKEVYN
-153 IINALIDAN
+153 AN

-209 ELLNNYLVI
+209 ELLNNYLII

-349 SKLETEET
+349 TKLETEET
-357 ITSSDGFYKDFK
+357 TTSSDGFYKDFK
-369 DKADT
+369 DKVDT

-491 NSTDKYTVLDK
+491 NSTDKYAVLDK

-669 NDEAEKAFLIVK
+669 NDEAKKAFLIVK

>member
-1 MNEINKELTVD
+1 MNEENNVNSNEENNSLETSNTESPETVNVETKTVTSVEEVKPEATENKQENK
-12 DLFIDNR
+12 DLFLGLIDK
-19 NIYTHIIYQY
+19 TK
-29 EDPGLHHHSFIEF
+29 L
-42 FYVLDG
+42 
-48 QCIHFIND
+48 
-56 ENIKISAGDAY
+56 IKILCAIAVVLLIALIIKIFVFKPGTSKNGVSKLLDTKYDSISCIDYDCNGFMAIEGD
-67 LLTPNDTHRFFK
+67 
-79 IDANFLHRDIIF
+79 
-91 KEEYFKSFCNLYAPD
+91 
-106 FYEKLTNDS
+106 KLTKYKVV
-115 LIKHFKLTN
+115 LF
-124 QQIDHLEM
+124 
-132 LMQQINQ
+132 
-139 NENVDLIAANTCSF
+139 NVDGEKVADYKEVYN
-153 IINALIDAN
+153 AN

-258 NTYALLNEL
+258 NTYALLNEI

-325 GTLVITKKE
+325 GALVITKKE

-349 SKLETEET
+349 TKLETEET

-369 DKADT
+369 DKVDT

>member
-1 MNEINKELTVD
+1 MNEENNVNSNEENNSLETSNTESPETVNVETKTVTPVEEVKPEATENKQENK
-12 DLFIDNR
+12 DLFLGLIDK
-19 NIYTHIIYQY
+19 TK
-29 EDPGLHHHSFIEF
+29 L
-42 FYVLDG
+42 
-48 QCIHFIND
+48 
-56 ENIKISAGDAY
+56 IKILCAIAVVLLIALIIKIFVFKPGTSKNGVSKLLDTKYDSISCIDYDCNGFMAIEGD
-67 LLTPNDTHRFFK
+67 
-79 IDANFLHRDIIF
+79 
-91 KEEYFKSFCNLYAPD
+91 
-106 FYEKLTNDS
+106 KLTKYKVV
-115 LIKHFKLTN
+115 LF
-124 QQIDHLEM
+124 
-132 LMQQINQ
+132 
-139 NENVDLIAANTCSF
+139 NVDGEKVADYKEVYN
-153 IINALIDAN
+153 AN

-302 YFDLLKAKI
+302 YFDLLKAKV

-349 SKLETEET
+349 TKLETEET
-357 ITSSDGFYKDFK
+357 TTSSDGFYKDFK
-369 DKADT
+369 DKVDT

-512 VVLILDSELVL
+512 VLLILDSELVL

-609 TNSYT
+609 TNSYA

>member
-1 MNEINKELTVD
+1 MNEENNVNSNEENNSLETNNTESTETVNVETKTINPVEEVKPEATKNKQENK
-12 DLFIDNR
+12 DLFLGLIDK
-19 NIYTHIIYQY
+19 TK
-29 EDPGLHHHSFIEF
+29 L
-42 FYVLDG
+42 
-48 QCIHFIND
+48 
-56 ENIKISAGDAY
+56 IKILCAIAVVLLIALIIKIFVFKPGTSKNGVSKLLDTKYNSISCIDYDCNGFMAIDGD
-67 LLTPNDTHRFFK
+67 
-79 IDANFLHRDIIF
+79 
-91 KEEYFKSFCNLYAPD
+91 
-106 FYEKLTNDS
+106 KLTKYKVV
-115 LIKHFKLTN
+115 LF
-124 QQIDHLEM
+124 
-132 LMQQINQ
+132 
-139 NENVDLIAANTCSF
+139 NVDGEKVADYKEVYNANS
-153 IINALIDAN
+153 
-162 LKETEVPY
+162 KETEVPY

-238 SNISDYESYF
+238 SNISDYDSYF

-319 SAGDEV
+319 SAGEEV

-349 SKLETEET
+349 TKVEEET
-357 ITSSDGFYKDFK
+357 NTNTGSSNLFDVFK
-369 DKADT
+369 NYIDS
-374 DTYSI
+374 TYAI
-379 FSGSLYSK
+379 YTRSLYSK
-387 DQENIIVNNKVEKSM
+387 DQENILVENKTEKSA
-402 GVYNVNTKEYKELY
+402 GIYNIKTKEYKELFKFNPERLY
-416 KYAQD
+416 YSLNNYYVAQKD
-421 KSYFYS
+421 PKDESILRIVCTS
-427 SVYNVKNSDENG
+427 SCVQN
-439 LVLRFICTTSCDQN
+439 TSV
-453 ESLVYDVKNNKELYR
+453 VYDFKNNKELYR
-468 YEGENHIT
+468 YEGEDYLT
-476 SYAEYENGYKVIGLS
+476 SYTEYENGFKVIGLS
-491 NSTDKYTVLDK
+491 TSSRNYAVLDK
-502 DNKNLYSSKK
+502 DNNKVYSTENGN
-512 VVLILDSELVL
+512 IYIIDSEIVY
-523 GDKPSYSAILYS
+523 GSYPNYSAIIYS
-535 SKDNKVI
+535 SKDKKELSENKV
-542 NENTVSIIDDY
+542 NLVDDY
-553 KNMLYKYSDET
+553 KNKIYTYSDD
-564 NTYIL
+564 NYNYVL
-569 DKDGKEIIKVNK
+569 NASGKEIIKVGK
-581 NDYLKNIDNYYIY
+581 KDYFKNIKNYYVY
-594 IANNKINIYDIDKNK
+594 LVDNKLNIYNIDKDK
-609 TNSYT
+609 TNTYT
-614 MKDSEKMNDAS
+614 LKDNEKMNDAS

-669 NDEAEKAFLIVK
+669 NDDAEKAFLIVK

>member
-1 MNEINKELTVD
+1 MNEENNVNSNEENNSLETNNTESPETANVETKTVTPVEEVKSEATENKQGNK
-12 DLFIDNR
+12 DLFLGLIDK
-19 NIYTHIIYQY
+19 TK
-29 EDPGLHHHSFIEF
+29 L
-42 FYVLDG
+42 
-48 QCIHFIND
+48 
-56 ENIKISAGDAY
+56 IKILCAIAVVLLIALIIKIFVFKPGTSKNSVSKLLDTKYDSISCIDYDCNGFMAIDGD
-67 LLTPNDTHRFFK
+67 
-79 IDANFLHRDIIF
+79 
-91 KEEYFKSFCNLYAPD
+91 
-106 FYEKLTNDS
+106 KLTKYKVV
-115 LIKHFKLTN
+115 LF
-124 QQIDHLEM
+124 
-132 LMQQINQ
+132 
-139 NENVDLIAANTCSF
+139 NVDGEKVADYKEVYNANS
-153 IINALIDAN
+153 
-162 LKETEVPY
+162 KETEVPY

-238 SNISDYESYF
+238 SNISDYDSYF

-325 GTLVITKKE
+325 GTLVIAKKE

-349 SKLETEET
+349 TKVEEEET
-357 ITSSDGFYKDFK
+357 NTNTGSSNLFDVFK
-369 DKADT
+369 NYIDS
-374 DTYSI
+374 TYAI
-379 FSGSLYSK
+379 YTRSLYSK
-387 DQENIIVNNKVEKSM
+387 DQENILVENKTEKSA
-402 GVYNVNTKEYKELY
+402 GIYNIKTKEYKELFKFNPERLY
-416 KYAQD
+416 YSLNNYYVAQKD
-421 KSYFYS
+421 PKDESILRIVCTS
-427 SVYNVKNSDENG
+427 SCVQN
-439 LVLRFICTTSCDQN
+439 TSV
-453 ESLVYDVKNNKELYR
+453 VYDFKNNKELYR
-468 YEGENHIT
+468 YEGEDYLT
-476 SYAEYENGYKVIGLS
+476 SYTEYENGFKVIGLS
-491 NSTDKYTVLDK
+491 TSSRNYAVLDK
-502 DNKNLYSSKK
+502 DNNKVYSTENGN
-512 VVLILDSELVL
+512 IYIIDSEIVY
-523 GDKPSYSAILYS
+523 GSYPNYSAIIYS
-535 SKDNKVI
+535 SKDKKELSENKV
-542 NENTVSIIDDY
+542 NLVDDY
-553 KNMLYKYSDET
+553 KNKIYTYSDD
-564 NTYIL
+564 NYNYVL
-569 DKDGKEIIKVNK
+569 NASGKEIIKVGK
-581 NDYLKNIDNYYIY
+581 KDYFKNIKNYYVY
-594 IANNKINIYDIDKNK
+594 LVDNKLNIYNIDKDK
-609 TNSYT
+609 TNTYT
-614 MKDSEKMNDAS
+614 LKDNEKMNDAS

-630 PYKQTLVINNSTE
+630 PYKQNLVINNSTE

-669 NDEAEKAFLIVK
+669 NDDAEKAFLIVK

>member
-1 MNEINKELTVD
+1 MNEENNVNSNEENNSLETSNTESPETVNVETKTVTPVEEVKPEATENKQENK
-12 DLFIDNR
+12 DLFLGLIDK
-19 NIYTHIIYQY
+19 TK
-29 EDPGLHHHSFIEF
+29 L
-42 FYVLDG
+42 
-48 QCIHFIND
+48 
-56 ENIKISAGDAY
+56 IKILCAIAVVLLIALIIKIFVFKPGTSKNGVSKLLDTKYDSISCIDYDCNGFMAIEGD
-67 LLTPNDTHRFFK
+67 
-79 IDANFLHRDIIF
+79 
-91 KEEYFKSFCNLYAPD
+91 
-106 FYEKLTNDS
+106 KLTKYKVV
-115 LIKHFKLTN
+115 LF
-124 QQIDHLEM
+124 
-132 LMQQINQ
+132 
-139 NENVDLIAANTCSF
+139 NVDGEKVADYKEVYN
-153 IINALIDAN
+153 AN

-349 SKLETEET
+349 TKLETEET
-357 ITSSDGFYKDFK
+357 TTSSDGFYKDFK
-369 DKADT
+369 DKVDT

-416 KYAQD
+416 KYTQD

>member
-1 MNEINKELTVD
+1 MNEENNVNSNEENNSLETSNTESPETVNVETKTVTPVEEVKPEATENKQENK
-12 DLFIDNR
+12 DLFLGLIDK
-19 NIYTHIIYQY
+19 TK
-29 EDPGLHHHSFIEF
+29 L
-42 FYVLDG
+42 
-48 QCIHFIND
+48 
-56 ENIKISAGDAY
+56 IKILCAIAVVLLIALIIKIFVFKPGPSKNGVSKLLDTKYDSISCIDYDCNGFMAIEGD
-67 LLTPNDTHRFFK
+67 
-79 IDANFLHRDIIF
+79 
-91 KEEYFKSFCNLYAPD
+91 
-106 FYEKLTNDS
+106 KLTKYKVV
-115 LIKHFKLTN
+115 LF
-124 QQIDHLEM
+124 
-132 LMQQINQ
+132 
-139 NENVDLIAANTCSF
+139 NVDGEKVADYKEVYN
-153 IINALIDAN
+153 AN

-302 YFDLLKAKI
+302 YFDLLKAKV

-349 SKLETEET
+349 TKLETEET
-357 ITSSDGFYKDFK
+357 TTSSDGFYKDFK
-369 DKADT
+369 EKVDT

-476 SYAEYENGYKVIGLS
+476 SYAEYKNGYKVIGLS

-594 IANNKINIYDIDKNK
+594 IANNKINIYNIDKNK
-609 TNSYT
+609 TNSYA

>member
-1 MNEINKELTVD
+1 MNEENNVNSNEENNSLETNNTESPETVNVETKTVTPVEEVKSEATENKQENK
-12 DLFIDNR
+12 DLFLGLIDK
-19 NIYTHIIYQY
+19 TK
-29 EDPGLHHHSFIEF
+29 L
-42 FYVLDG
+42 
-48 QCIHFIND
+48 
-56 ENIKISAGDAY
+56 IKILCAIAVVLLIAIIIKIFVFKPGTSKNGVSKLLDTKYDSISCIDYDCNGFMAIDGD
-67 LLTPNDTHRFFK
+67 
-79 IDANFLHRDIIF
+79 
-91 KEEYFKSFCNLYAPD
+91 
-106 FYEKLTNDS
+106 KLTKYKVV
-115 LIKHFKLTN
+115 LF
-124 QQIDHLEM
+124 
-132 LMQQINQ
+132 
-139 NENVDLIAANTCSF
+139 NVDGEKVADYKEVYN
-153 IINALIDAN
+153 AN

-238 SNISDYESYF
+238 SNISDYDSYF

-349 SKLETEET
+349 TKVEEET
-357 ITSSDGFYKDFK
+357 NTNTGSSNLFDVFK
-369 DKADT
+369 NYIDS
-374 DTYSI
+374 TYAI
-379 FSGSLYSK
+379 YTRSLYSK
-387 DQENIIVNNKVEKSM
+387 DQENILVENKTEKSA
-402 GVYNVNTKEYKELY
+402 GIYNIKTKEYKELFKFNPERLY
-416 KYAQD
+416 YSLNNYYVAQKD
-421 KSYFYS
+421 PKDESILRIVCTS
-427 SVYNVKNSDENG
+427 SCVQN
-439 LVLRFICTTSCDQN
+439 TSV
-453 ESLVYDVKNNKELYR
+453 VYDFKNNKELYR
-468 YEGENHIT
+468 YEGEDYLT
-476 SYAEYENGYKVIGLS
+476 SYTEYENGFKVIGLS
-491 NSTDKYTVLDK
+491 TSSRNYAVLDK
-502 DNKNLYSSKK
+502 DNNKVYSTENGN
-512 VVLILDSELVL
+512 IYIIDSEIVY
-523 GDKPSYSAILYS
+523 GSYPNYSAIIYS
-535 SKDNKVI
+535 SKDKKAITENKV
-542 NENTVSIIDDY
+542 NLVDDY
-553 KNMLYKYSDET
+553 KNKIYTYSDD
-564 NTYIL
+564 NYNYVL
-569 DKDGKEIIKVNK
+569 NASGKEIIKVGK
-581 NDYLKNIDNYYIY
+581 KDYFKNIKNYYVY
-594 IANNKINIYDIDKNK
+594 LVDNKLNIYNIDKDK
-609 TNSYT
+609 TNTYT
-614 MKDSEKMNDAS
+614 LKDNEKMNDAS

-630 PYKQTLVINNSTE
+630 PYKQNLVINNSTE

-658 IDNVELSKFKT
+658 INNVELSKFKT

>member
-1 MNEINKELTVD
+1 MNEENNVNSNEENNSLETSNTESPETVNVETKTVTPVEEVKPEATENKQENK
-12 DLFIDNR
+12 DLFLGLIDK
-19 NIYTHIIYQY
+19 TK
-29 EDPGLHHHSFIEF
+29 L
-42 FYVLDG
+42 
-48 QCIHFIND
+48 
-56 ENIKISAGDAY
+56 IKILCAIAVVLLIALIIKIFVFKPGTSKNGVSKLLDTKYDSISCIDYDCNGFMAIEGD
-67 LLTPNDTHRFFK
+67 
-79 IDANFLHRDIIF
+79 
-91 KEEYFKSFCNLYAPD
+91 
-106 FYEKLTNDS
+106 KLTKYKVV
-115 LIKHFKLTN
+115 LF
-124 QQIDHLEM
+124 
-132 LMQQINQ
+132 
-139 NENVDLIAANTCSF
+139 NVDGEKVADYKEVYN
-153 IINALIDAN
+153 AN

-349 SKLETEET
+349 TKLETEET
-357 ITSSDGFYKDFK
+357 TTSSDDFYKDFK
-369 DKADT
+369 DKVDT

-658 IDNVELSKFKT
+658 INNVELSKFKT

>member
-1 MNEINKELTVD
+1 MFLG
-12 DLFIDNR
+12 LIDK
-19 NIYTHIIYQY
+19 TK
-29 EDPGLHHHSFIEF
+29 L
-42 FYVLDG
+42 
-48 QCIHFIND
+48 
-56 ENIKISAGDAY
+56 IKILCAIAVVLLIALIIKIFVFKPGTSKNGVSKLLDTKYDSISCIDYDCNGFMAIDGD
-67 LLTPNDTHRFFK
+67 
-79 IDANFLHRDIIF
+79 
-91 KEEYFKSFCNLYAPD
+91 
-106 FYEKLTNDS
+106 KLTKYKVV
-115 LIKHFKLTN
+115 LF
-124 QQIDHLEM
+124 
-132 LMQQINQ
+132 
-139 NENVDLIAANTCSF
+139 NVDGEKVADYKEVYN
-153 IINALIDAN
+153 AN

-238 SNISDYESYF
+238 SNISDYDSYF

-325 GTLVITKKE
+325 GTLGITKKE

-349 SKLETEET
+349 TKVEEEET
-357 ITSSDGFYKDFK
+357 NTNTGSSNLFDVFK
-369 DKADT
+369 NYIDS
-374 DTYSI
+374 TYAI
-379 FSGSLYSK
+379 YTRSLYSK
-387 DQENIIVNNKVEKSM
+387 DQENILVENKTEKSA
-402 GVYNVNTKEYKELY
+402 GIYNIKTKEYKELFKFNPERLY
-416 KYAQD
+416 YSLNNYYVAQKD
-421 KSYFYS
+421 PK
-427 SVYNVKNSDENG
+427 D
-439 LVLRFICTTSCDQN
+439 
-453 ESLVYDVKNNKELYR
+453 ESLLRIVCTSSCVQNTSVVYDFKNNKELYR
-468 YEGENHIT
+468 YEGEDYLT
-476 SYAEYENGYKVIGLS
+476 SYTEYENGFKVIGLS
-491 NSTDKYTVLDK
+491 TSSRNYAVLDK
-502 DNKNLYSSKK
+502 DNNKVYSTENGN
-512 VVLILDSELVL
+512 IYIIDSEIVY
-523 GDKPSYSAILYS
+523 GSYPNYSAIIYS
-535 SKDNKVI
+535 SKDKKAITENKV
-542 NENTVSIIDDY
+542 NLVDDY
-553 KNMLYKYSDET
+553 KNKIYTYSDD
-564 NTYIL
+564 NYNYVL
-569 DKDGKEIIKVNK
+569 NASGKEIIKVGK
-581 NDYLKNIDNYYIY
+581 KDYFKNIKNYYVY
-594 IANNKINIYDIDKNK
+594 LVDNKLNIYNIDKDK
-609 TNSYT
+609 TNTYT
-614 MKDSEKMNDAS
+614 LKDNEKMNDAS

>member
-1 MNEINKELTVD
+1 MNEENNVNSNEENNSLETSNTESPETVNVETKTVTPVEEVKPEATENKQENK
-12 DLFIDNR
+12 DLFLGLIDK
-19 NIYTHIIYQY
+19 TK
-29 EDPGLHHHSFIEF
+29 L
-42 FYVLDG
+42 
-48 QCIHFIND
+48 
-56 ENIKISAGDAY
+56 IKILCAIAVVLLIALIIKIFVFKPGTSKNGVSKLLDTKYDSISCIDYDCNGFMAIDGD
-67 LLTPNDTHRFFK
+67 
-79 IDANFLHRDIIF
+79 
-91 KEEYFKSFCNLYAPD
+91 
-106 FYEKLTNDS
+106 KLTKYKVV
-115 LIKHFKLTN
+115 LF
-124 QQIDHLEM
+124 
-132 LMQQINQ
+132 
-139 NENVDLIAANTCSF
+139 NVDGEKVADYKEVYN
-153 IINALIDAN
+153 AN

-238 SNISDYESYF
+238 SNISDYDSYF

-349 SKLETEET
+349 TKLETEET
-357 ITSSDGFYKDFK
+357 TTSSDGFYKDFK
-369 DKADT
+369 DKIDT

-630 PYKQTLVINNSTE
+630 PYNQTLVINNSTE

>member
-1 MNEINKELTVD
+1 MNEENNVNSNEENNSLETSNTESPETVNVETKTVTTVEEVKSEATENKQENK
-12 DLFIDNR
+12 DLFLGLIDK
-19 NIYTHIIYQY
+19 TK
-29 EDPGLHHHSFIEF
+29 L
-42 FYVLDG
+42 
-48 QCIHFIND
+48 
-56 ENIKISAGDAY
+56 IKILCAIAVVLLIALIIKIFVFKPGTSKNGVSKLLDTKYDSISCIDYDCNGFMAIEGD
-67 LLTPNDTHRFFK
+67 
-79 IDANFLHRDIIF
+79 
-91 KEEYFKSFCNLYAPD
+91 
-106 FYEKLTNDS
+106 KLTKYKVV
-115 LIKHFKLTN
+115 LF
-124 QQIDHLEM
+124 
-132 LMQQINQ
+132 
-139 NENVDLIAANTCSF
+139 NVDGEKVADYKEVYN
-153 IINALIDAN
+153 AN

-302 YFDLLKAKI
+302 YFDLLKAKV

-349 SKLETEET
+349 TKLETEET
-357 ITSSDGFYKDFK
+357 TTSSDGFYKDFK
-369 DKADT
+369 DKVDT

-609 TNSYT
+609 TNSYA

>member
-1 MNEINKELTVD
+1 MNEENNVNSNEENNSLETSNTESPETVNVETKTVTTVEEVKSEATENKQENK
-12 DLFIDNR
+12 DLFLGLIDK
-19 NIYTHIIYQY
+19 TK
-29 EDPGLHHHSFIEF
+29 L
-42 FYVLDG
+42 
-48 QCIHFIND
+48 
-56 ENIKISAGDAY
+56 IKILCAIAVVLLIALIIKIFVFKPGTSKNGVSKLLDTKYDSISCIDYDCNGFMAIEGD
-67 LLTPNDTHRFFK
+67 
-79 IDANFLHRDIIF
+79 
-91 KEEYFKSFCNLYAPD
+91 
-106 FYEKLTNDS
+106 KLTKYKVV
-115 LIKHFKLTN
+115 LF
-124 QQIDHLEM
+124 
-132 LMQQINQ
+132 
-139 NENVDLIAANTCSF
+139 NVDGEKVADYKEVYN
-153 IINALIDAN
+153 AN

-349 SKLETEET
+349 TKLETEET
-357 ITSSDGFYKDFK
+357 TTSSDDFYKDFK
-369 DKADT
+369 DKVDT

-564 NTYIL
+564 NAYIL

>member
-1 MNEINKELTVD
+1 MNEENNVNSNEENNSLETSNTESPETVNVETKTVTPVEEVKPEATENKQENK
-12 DLFIDNR
+12 DLFLGLIDK
-19 NIYTHIIYQY
+19 TK
-29 EDPGLHHHSFIEF
+29 L
-42 FYVLDG
+42 
-48 QCIHFIND
+48 
-56 ENIKISAGDAY
+56 IKILCAIAVVLLIALIIKIFVFKPGTSKNGVSKLLDTKYDSISCIDYDCNGFMAIEGD
-67 LLTPNDTHRFFK
+67 
-79 IDANFLHRDIIF
+79 
-91 KEEYFKSFCNLYAPD
+91 
-106 FYEKLTNDS
+106 KLTKYKVV
-115 LIKHFKLTN
+115 LF
-124 QQIDHLEM
+124 
-132 LMQQINQ
+132 
-139 NENVDLIAANTCSF
+139 NVDGEKVADYKEVYN
-153 IINALIDAN
+153 AN

-349 SKLETEET
+349 TKLETEET

-369 DKADT
+369 DKVDT

-476 SYAEYENGYKVIGLS
+476 SYSEYENGYKVIGLS

-512 VVLILDSELVL
+512 AVLILDSELVL

-630 PYKQTLVINNSTE
+630 PYKQTLVINNSAE

>member
-1 MNEINKELTVD
+1 MNEENNVNSNEENNSLETSNTESPETVNVETKTVTTVEEVKSEATENKQENK
-12 DLFIDNR
+12 DLFLGLIDK
-19 NIYTHIIYQY
+19 TK
-29 EDPGLHHHSFIEF
+29 L
-42 FYVLDG
+42 
-48 QCIHFIND
+48 
-56 ENIKISAGDAY
+56 IKILCAIAVVLLIALIIKIFVFKPGTSKNGVSKLLDTKYDSISCIDYDCNGFMAIEGD
-67 LLTPNDTHRFFK
+67 
-79 IDANFLHRDIIF
+79 
-91 KEEYFKSFCNLYAPD
+91 
-106 FYEKLTNDS
+106 KLTKYKVV
-115 LIKHFKLTN
+115 LF
-124 QQIDHLEM
+124 
-132 LMQQINQ
+132 
-139 NENVDLIAANTCSF
+139 NVDGEKVADYKEVYN
-153 IINALIDAN
+153 AN

-302 YFDLLKAKI
+302 YFDLLKAKV

-349 SKLETEET
+349 TKLETEET
-357 ITSSDGFYKDFK
+357 TTSSDGFYKDFK
-369 DKADT
+369 DKVDT

-594 IANNKINIYDIDKNK
+594 IANNKINIKISFDIL
-609 TNSYT
+609 
-614 MKDSEKMNDAS
+614 
-625 GSMIS
+625 
-630 PYKQTLVINNSTE
+630 LVYI
-643 KYVKVINFNGKVLKK
+643 
-658 IDNVELSKFKT
+658 
-669 NDEAEKAFLIVK
+669 
-681 KTKNNKDLYGLY
+681 
-693 VYQ
+693 

>member
-1 MNEINKELTVD
+1 MNEENNVNSNEENNSLETNNTESPETVNVETKTVTPVEEVKSEATENKQENK
-12 DLFIDNR
+12 DLFLGLIDK
-19 NIYTHIIYQY
+19 TK
-29 EDPGLHHHSFIEF
+29 L
-42 FYVLDG
+42 
-48 QCIHFIND
+48 
-56 ENIKISAGDAY
+56 IKILCAIAVVLLIALIIKIFVFKPGTSKNGVSKLLDTKYDSISCIDYDCNGFMAIDGD
-67 LLTPNDTHRFFK
+67 
-79 IDANFLHRDIIF
+79 
-91 KEEYFKSFCNLYAPD
+91 
-106 FYEKLTNDS
+106 KLTKYKVV
-115 LIKHFKLTN
+115 LF
-124 QQIDHLEM
+124 
-132 LMQQINQ
+132 
-139 NENVDLIAANTCSF
+139 NVDGEKVADYKEVYN
-153 IINALIDAN
+153 AN

-238 SNISDYESYF
+238 SNISDYDSYF

-349 SKLETEET
+349 TKVEEEET
-357 ITSSDGFYKDFK
+357 NTNTGSSNLFDVFK
-369 DKADT
+369 NYIDS
-374 DTYSI
+374 TYAI
-379 FSGSLYSK
+379 YTRSLYSK
-387 DQENIIVNNKVEKSM
+387 DQENILVENKTEKSA
-402 GVYNVNTKEYKELY
+402 GIYNIKTKEYKELFKFNPERLY
-416 KYAQD
+416 YSLNNYYVAQKD
-421 KSYFYS
+421 PK
-427 SVYNVKNSDENG
+427 D
-439 LVLRFICTTSCDQN
+439 
-453 ESLVYDVKNNKELYR
+453 ESLLRIVCTSSCVQNTSVVYDFKNNKELYR
-468 YEGENHIT
+468 YEGEDYLT
-476 SYAEYENGYKVIGLS
+476 SYTEYENGFKVIGLS
-491 NSTDKYTVLDK
+491 TSSRNYAVLDK
-502 DNKNLYSSKK
+502 DNNKVYSTENGN
-512 VVLILDSELVL
+512 IYIIDSEIVY
-523 GDKPSYSAILYS
+523 GSYSNYSAIIYS
-535 SKDNKVI
+535 SKDKKAITENKV
-542 NENTVSIIDDY
+542 NLVDDY
-553 KNMLYKYSDET
+553 KNKIYTYSDD
-564 NTYIL
+564 NYNYVL
-569 DKDGKEIIKVNK
+569 NASGKEIIKVGK
-581 NDYLKNIDNYYIY
+581 KDYFKNIKNYYVY
-594 IANNKINIYDIDKNK
+594 LVDNKLNIYNIDKDK
-609 TNSYT
+609 TNTYT
-614 MKDSEKMNDAS
+614 LKDNEKMNDAS

-630 PYKQTLVINNSTE
+630 PYKQNLVINNSTE

-658 IDNVELSKFKT
+658 INNVELSKFKT